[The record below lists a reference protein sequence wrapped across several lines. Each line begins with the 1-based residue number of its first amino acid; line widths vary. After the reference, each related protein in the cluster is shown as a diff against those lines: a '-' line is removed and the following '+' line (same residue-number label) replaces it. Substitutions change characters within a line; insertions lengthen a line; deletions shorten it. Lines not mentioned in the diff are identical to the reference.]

1 MDVIAIIEK
10 YYKKD
15 SDLYKILIRHSKEVM
30 NKALEIAKKHPELNA
45 DLQFIKEA
53 AMLHDIGIFLTNAP
67 SIECNGIAPYVCH
80 GYLGRELLDA
90 QGYHRHALVCERH
103 TGVGISLEEIKA
115 ENLPLPHRNM
125 QPMSIEEKIIC
136 FADCFYSKT
145 NLGVEKSI
153 EKHGTNSVK
162 IFDEWSLAFL

>member
-1 MDVIAIIEK
+1 
-10 YYKKD
+10 
-15 SDLYKILIRHSKEVM
+15 
-30 NKALEIAKKHPELNA
+30 
-45 DLQFIKEA
+45 
-53 AMLHDIGIFLTNAP
+53 MLHDIGIFLTNAP

-153 EKHGTNSVK
+153 DKIRKGLEKHGRNSVK